1 MMPVKKNR
9 ADLEGS
15 KCWVVEGAILEQVA
29 RNDLS
34 EKVAFE

>member
-1 MMPVKKNR
+1 MKNT
-9 ADLEGS
+9 ADPEGS
-15 KCWVVEGAILEQVA
+15 ECWVVEGAILKQVA